1 MTHDERMALAIE
13 LNKQIAASK
22 SAGQITTRGLI
33 TSDTISAD
41 EVAELVALYPDWTVG
56 VAYFVGDLI
65 AYQDGLY
72 QCLQS
77 HTSQADW
84 APDIVPALWLSK
96 TPAGVIPEWV
106 QPTGAQDAYNIGDKV
121 VFEGHIYESLM
132 DGNVYSPTA
141 YPAGWSLVS

>member
-1 MTHDERMALAIE
+1 MTHDERMTLAIE

-41 EVAELVALYPDWTVG
+41 EVAELVALYPDWAIG
-56 VAYFVGDLI
+56 VAYYIGDLV

-72 QCLQS
+72 QCIQA

-84 APDIVPALWLSK
+84 APDIVPALFTRKS
-96 TPAGVIPEWV
+96 PAGMIPDWV
-106 QPTGAQDAYNIGDKV
+106 QPTGAHDAYNTGDRV
-121 VFEGHIYESLM
+121 MFEGQVWESLI
-132 DGNVYSPTA
+132 DANTWSPTA
-141 YPAGWSLVS
+141 YPAGWKLI

>member
-41 EVAELVALYPDWTVG
+41 EVAELVALYPGWTVG
-56 VAYFVGDLI
+56 VGYFVGDLI

-72 QCLQS
+72 QCIQA

-106 QPTGAQDAYNIGDKV
+106 RPTGAHDAYQAGDKV
-121 VFEGHIYESLM
+121 LYNGQVYESVI
-132 DGNVYSPTA
+132 DGNTWSPDE
-141 YPAGWSLVS
+141 YPAGWKLA